1 MNKALIA
8 IFFAATG
15 MCAHAQSSTASPAA
29 SPATLSPVGLWK
41 TVDDET
47 GITKSEV
54 RLTEADGVV
63 SGRIE
68 RLVDPTVRQDSK
80 CIECR
85 DDRKDQPV
93 IGMEILRGLK
103 KVDGKDEWEGG
114 TVLDPKNGKVYKA
127 TLVPLEDGKKLQMR
141 GYFGFFYRT
150 QVWIRVQ

>member
-8 IFFAATG
+8 IIFAATG
-15 MCAHAQSSTASPAA
+15 IYSYAQTPAA

-54 RLTEADGVV
+54 RIVEANGVV
-63 SGRIE
+63 TGKVE
-68 RLVDPTVRQDSK
+68 RLLDPNVKQDSK
-80 CIECR
+80 CIECS

-141 GYFGFFYRT
+141 GYFGFLYRT